1 MTTHSLL
8 NCVCLLDVRA
18 LLYVVAQSAGSVC
31 GAAIL
36 KGVLPSVE
44 LSNTIPGPGVA
55 IWSVF
60 IIELIITF
68 VLVLTVFATCDSLRP
83 GIGGSG
89 PLAAGLAVSMCNL
102 WAVRSRFHLRL
113 LQLVVMNNPD
123 NKREYSVSQ
132 SMRSASTLVRY
143 DTIGL
148 EQFAVD

>member
-1 MTTHSLL
+1 MIVRGTS
-8 NCVCLLDVRA
+8 RA

-36 KGVLPSVE
+36 KAVLPSVE
-44 LSNTIPGPGVA
+44 LSNTVPGPAVA

-113 LQLVVMNNPD
+113 LHVTSLI
-123 NKREYSVSQ
+123 
-132 SMRSASTLVRY
+132 RSISEVYKKPSCRWDSRPYCITAPSGSRDVIGHV
-143 DTIGL
+143 TI
-148 EQFAVD
+148 